1 MYLLIK
7 GSKVVFLIFQ
17 MSLLL
22 TNLVLLLLAL
32 HPAVAVAAVGDG
44 AQHHQRQSLYPN
56 VFFSELP
63 TMKGR
68 PSTSFVMVRIITII
82 SRLVLKVKMYL
93 MYLMYL
99 KSSKI
104 KLVQKTSLLFH
115 KQEEEGVL
123 GPELVHY

>member
-1 MYLLIK
+1 M
-7 GSKVVFLIFQ
+7 
-17 MSLLL
+17 

-44 AQHHQRQSLYPN
+44 TQHHQRQSLYPN

-104 KLVQKTSLLFH
+104 KLV
-115 KQEEEGVL
+115 
-123 GPELVHY
+123 